1 MTNPYRQLPP
11 VDRLIESHTSL
22 VKKYA
27 YFYAGRV
34 KQSAEVED
42 LLQIGML
49 GLIEAAHNY
58 KVKEGVSFESYA
70 RLRIKG
76 SIIDYLRKTSNLCR
90 TTIKQKQDR
99 DQAMRLLERKFG
111 RLPEADE
118 VADELGISISEWANR
133 EQNFAANQ
141 NQSIDEMSELY
152 GDFIFSEKPSVEE
165 LIFNGELKVHLRE
178 AIAKLNPQQILVV
191 ELYYVKELNVFEI
204 AEIMSV
210 STGRVSQI
218 KSAAIATLR
227 KKIEMD
233 FSE

>member
-1 MTNPYRQLPP
+1 MSNPYDIKISA
-11 VDRLIESHTSL
+11 DRLIHDNIRL

-34 KQSAEVED
+34 QKAAEVED
-42 LLQIGML
+42 LLQVGMI

-58 KVKEGVSFESYA
+58 KVKEGVNFESYA